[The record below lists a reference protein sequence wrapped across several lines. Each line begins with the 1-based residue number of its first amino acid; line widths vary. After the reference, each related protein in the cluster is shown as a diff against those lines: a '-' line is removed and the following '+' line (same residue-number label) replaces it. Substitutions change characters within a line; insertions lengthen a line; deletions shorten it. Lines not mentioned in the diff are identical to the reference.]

1 MITKEKNIITFI
13 DDNNEKVGTF
23 DINSGIFYGKS
34 GRALKK
40 WTNNI
45 RQVFSN
51 DRDDCAI
58 VKVSYYWV
66 DNSNEAYQ
74 NICNYGMYLDKLFN
88 IGIPESAL
96 NYYYRNNFPTNKNF
110 QKMLKNKGYIQK
122 VKDKQLKFS
131 IADYKQYIGNITV
144 ENILSKYDYQLTET
158 QIKALTLIY
167 KEFEDE
173 KYIDFCIKVFM
184 NPKYHLDI
192 SIDMRNDDVDPTPYE
207 IYNLFQYYYR
217 ACCALGR
224 DYNSKDFLN
233 DLHRVTQLYKIHIN
247 KSQDEIFTKHE
258 NPNVLNFE
266 DENFIV
272 VCPKNK
278 NDLAIEGKFMHNCV
292 STYGPK
298 VVRGDC
304 AIVFVR
310 NKIMPDEPYIT
321 CEIGRDGII
330 RQYLEAY
337 NKTPSDLANNFAKKY
352 QSFLWNKK
360 AEINNMLLC

>member
-13 DDNNEKVGTF
+13 DDNNEKVGTY

-58 VKVSYYWV
+58 VKVSYYWA

-110 QKMLKNKGYIQK
+110 QEMLKNKGYIQK

-167 KEFEDE
+167 EEFEDE

-192 SIDMRNDDVDPTPYE
+192 SIDMRNDDVVPTPYE

-247 KSQDEIFTKHE
+247 KSQDEIFAKHV
-258 NPNVLNFE
+258 NPNILKFE
-266 DENFIV
+266 DENFII

-278 NDLAIEGKFMHNCV
+278 NDLAIEGKLMHNCV